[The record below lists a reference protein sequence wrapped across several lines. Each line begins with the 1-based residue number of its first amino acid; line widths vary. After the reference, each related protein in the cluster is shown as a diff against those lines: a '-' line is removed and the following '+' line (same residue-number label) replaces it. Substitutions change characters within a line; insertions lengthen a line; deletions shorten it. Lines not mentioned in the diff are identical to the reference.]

1 MTSTLF
7 IKLEKLANTG
17 HCIFFF
23 FLRIENVISTDLRS
37 RFVSSDLSNN
47 FLTDFVMKSE
57 VDFGLIK
64 PGLGV
69 TYLLQKLQM
78 ET

>member
-1 MTSTLF
+1 LY
-7 IKLEKLANTG
+7 L
-17 HCIFFF
+17 F
-23 FLRIENVISTDLRS
+23 FLRIENVILTDLRS
-37 RFVSSDLSNN
+37 RFVSIALSNN
-47 FLTDFVMKSE
+47 FLMDFVMKSE

-69 TYLLQKLQM
+69 TYLLPKVQM

>member
-17 HCIFFF
+17 HCIFF

-57 VDFGLIK
+57 VDFGLR
-64 PGLGV
+64 GLGV
-69 TYLLQKLQM
+69 TYLLPKVQM